1 MQRSQFL
8 APKRPASAPRSQRR
22 ASYFVKR
29 RAGRANLEGAGRL
42 CCAVGSMTLAPGFLV
57 AAPPLG
63 DPNFDRSVVLLAAHG
78 PDGAFGWVINGR
90 ELMTMGELLVRAQ
103 IRETA
108 ADIPGHVRVGGP
120 VSTDQ
125 VWVIYRPDERFEGLE
140 GELKLGNGIAASA
153 SRRLLELVAEG
164 SVPSSLLAVAGYA
177 GWAPLQL
184 EAEIRRGS
192 WLPTD
197 LAPELVFDVPAERLW
212 HAAYERI
219 GTTPIAFTTRTVGS
233 A

>member
-1 MQRSQFL
+1 MLWQQMS
-8 APKRPASAPRSQRR
+8 
-22 ASYFVKR
+22 
-29 RAGRANLEGAGRL
+29 
-42 CCAVGSMTLAPGFLV
+42 LAPGFLV

-103 IRETA
+103 IAEA
-108 ADIPGHVRVGGP
+108 APAVAGSVRVGGP
-120 VSTDQ
+120 VSPDQ
-125 VWVIYRPDERFEGLE
+125 VWVIYRPDERFAGLE
-140 GELKLGNGIAASA
+140 GELTLGDGVAASA
-153 SRRLLELVAEG
+153 SRRVLELVRDGA
-164 SVPSSLLAVAGYA
+164 VPERLLAVAGYA

-197 LAPELVFDVPAERLW
+197 FAPELVFDVPSEKLW
-212 HAAYERI
+212 NAAYERI
-219 GTTPIAFTTRTVGS
+219 GATPIAFTTRTVGS